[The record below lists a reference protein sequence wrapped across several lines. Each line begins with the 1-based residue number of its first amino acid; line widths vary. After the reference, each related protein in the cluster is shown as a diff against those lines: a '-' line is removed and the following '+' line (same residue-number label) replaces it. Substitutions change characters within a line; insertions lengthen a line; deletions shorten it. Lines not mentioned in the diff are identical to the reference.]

1 MDPAAPRLS
10 SALTTRP
17 IRGDRGSERVWR
29 RIGLDGDVMILLEPL
44 RFCSRI
50 SPFACRSPQEMADQ
64 LLDLPFPLANEG
76 DESQLLNLDST
87 HQRFIYDRGEL
98 NHVLPGRIGIAR

>member
-1 MDPAAPRLS
+1 
-10 SALTTRP
+10 
-17 IRGDRGSERVWR
+17 
-29 RIGLDGDVMILLEPL
+29 MILLEPL

-98 NHVLPGRIGIAR
+98 NHVLPGRIGIARELLDHGFVHGACRCKDVEAGKYLRPINGNIELA